1 MSADEQNT
9 DQHFMALALAEGA
22 KGIGLT
28 APNPSVGAVL
38 VREGKVIGKGFH
50 SRAGQPHAEIEALAD
65 CHQQGNDPQG
75 SDIYITLEPCS
86 TSGRTPPC
94 TQAILDHGI
103 RRVIWAV
110 DDPNPHHQGGAR
122 ELLSKAGIEVATG
135 VLEKEAEF
143 LHRAF
148 FKVQR
153 TGLPWIIVKTAMS
166 LDGRITR
173 PPGEGQWL
181 TGSEARADVQVHRG
195 EVDAI
200 LTSGETARN
209 DNPRLDYR
217 GPRSE
222 KKQPARLVFSRQ
234 PQAGLPA
241 SAHLLTPNESLPTQF
256 LTGDLKEN
264 LTQLAAQGLQTIL
277 VEAGGGLVGQL
288 LDEGLVDEW
297 ISYFA
302 PLICGGNVPAVAGT
316 GVTNLEKRPRLKQVT
331 YQQFGPDI
339 RVRGLVERPYAPEF
353 SSFSVT

>member
-1 MSADEQNT
+1 MSACERDS
-9 DQHFMALALAEGA
+9 DKHFMSLALEEGT
-22 KGIGLT
+22 KGLGLT

-38 VREGKVIGKGFH
+38 VREGKVLGKGFH
-50 SRAGQPHAEIEALAD
+50 SRAGQPHAEVEALAD
-65 CHQQGNDPQG
+65 CRRQGNDPQG
-75 SDIYITLEPCS
+75 SEIFITLEPCS

-94 TQAILDHGI
+94 TQAILEHGI
-103 RRVIWAV
+103 RRAIWAV

-122 ELLSKAGIEVATG
+122 ALLYQEGVEITSG
-135 VLEKEAEF
+135 VLAEEAEF

-153 TGLPWIIVKTAMS
+153 TQLPWIIVKTAMS

-173 PPGEGQWL
+173 PLGEGQWL
-181 TGSEARADVQVHRG
+181 TGAEARADVQVLRG

-200 LTSGETARN
+200 LTSGSTARN

-222 KKQPARLVFSRQ
+222 KQQPARLVFSRQ

-241 SAHLLTPNESLPTQF
+241 SAHLLTPNESGPTKF
-256 LTGDLKEN
+256 LSGDLKEN
-264 LTQLAAQGLQTIL
+264 LTQLASEGLQTIL

-302 PLICGGNVPAVAGT
+302 PLVCGGDVPAVAAT
-316 GVTNLEKRPRLKQVT
+316 GATELERRPRLDRVT

-339 RVRGLVERPYAPEF
+339 RLRGLVNRL
-353 SSFSVT
+353 SSS

>member
-1 MSADEQNT
+1 MSAGEQT
-9 DQHFMALALAEGA
+9 SDQHFMALALEEGA

-38 VREGKVIGKGFH
+38 VRDGEVLGKGFH

-65 CHQQGNDPQG
+65 CRRRGNDPQG
-75 SDIYITLEPCS
+75 SDIFITLEPCS

-94 TQAILDHGI
+94 TQAILENGI

-110 DDPNPHHQGGAR
+110 DDPNPHHQGGAY
-122 ELLSKAGIEVATG
+122 EVLSQAGIEITTG

-181 TGSEARADVQVHRG
+181 TGAKARTDVQVLRG

-200 LTSGETARN
+200 LTSGATATKRQSASRLSRTIEVRRSNLPVSCIPPGRKPDCRKEPIFSLRTKEGRPNFLLETGRLTSGN
-209 DNPRLDYR
+209 SWVKVSNP
-217 GPRSE
+217 S
-222 KKQPARLVFSRQ
+222 
-234 PQAGLPA
+234 
-241 SAHLLTPNESLPTQF
+241 
-256 LTGDLKEN
+256 
-264 LTQLAAQGLQTIL
+264 
-277 VEAGGGLVGQL
+277 
-288 LDEGLVDEW
+288 
-297 ISYFA
+297 
-302 PLICGGNVPAVAGT
+302 
-316 GVTNLEKRPRLKQVT
+316 
-331 YQQFGPDI
+331 
-339 RVRGLVERPYAPEF
+339 
-353 SSFSVT
+353 